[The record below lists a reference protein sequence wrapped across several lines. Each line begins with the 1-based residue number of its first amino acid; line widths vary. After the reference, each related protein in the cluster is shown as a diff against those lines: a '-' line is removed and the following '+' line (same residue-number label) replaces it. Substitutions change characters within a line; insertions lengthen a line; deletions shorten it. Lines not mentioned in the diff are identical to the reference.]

1 MLKRKLDDGT
11 VVGLSL
17 EAVREGV
24 LLTLDNQDAKPNIPK
39 HQMSFMLNPV
49 EVADLIDAME
59 RPFAFVRIYSS
70 AHGRKLIYVKEGIF
84 IRIEEGDEWIQFPLR
99 EHEISFIRKALE
111 SMAASLLLVGTW
123 SGEPE
128 EL

>member
-17 EAVREGV
+17 EAVQGGV
-24 LLTLDNQDAKPNIPK
+24 LLTLDNQDAKSDIPK
-39 HQMSFMLNPV
+39 YQLSFMLNPV
-49 EVADLIDAME
+49 EVADLIDGMK
-59 RPFAFVRIYSS
+59 RQFVFVRTYRS
-70 AHGRKLIYVKEGIF
+70 AHGRKLTYVKNSGY

-99 EHEISFIRKALE
+99 EHENSFIIKALE
-111 SMAASLLLVGTW
+111 SMAASLLFVGTW

>member
-1 MLKRKLDDGT
+1 MLKRKLNDGT

-17 EAVREGV
+17 GEVPGGV
-24 LLTLDNQDAKPNIPK
+24 LPLDNQDAKPDVPK
-39 HQMSFMLNPV
+39 HHMSFMLNPV
-49 EVADLIDAME
+49 EVADLIDGME
-59 RPFAFVRIYSS
+59 RQFVFVRTYRS
-70 AHGRKLIYVKEGIF
+70 AHGRKLTYVKNGGY

-99 EHEISFIRKALE
+99 EHEVRFIRKALE
-111 SMAASLLLVGTW
+111 SMAESLLFVGTW